1 MFDPSIFALL
11 KDFFFFAGYISG
23 STAFPKPL
31 NQAEEKEYLEKLK
44 NGDAD
49 AKNVL
54 IERNLRLVAHIAKKY
69 SNVSIDMDDLISIGT
84 IGLIKGINSYN
95 FEKKTQLSTYVAK
108 CVENEMLMFMRS
120 NKKTKNE
127 VSLND
132 PIGADKE
139 GNSISLIDILCTDEN
154 SVMDQVQLKIQ
165 VEKLYAK
172 ISKVLTQRE
181 KTVIELRYG
190 LYGKNC
196 LTQRETALLLNISRS
211 YVSRIEKKAIEKLS
225 REFKQKY
232 WIYGP
237 DRIKCML
244 EAEKGARRNV
254 MKRTEAAAAPTAD
267 AERWIKFVTAA
278 QWGNCLQ
285 IQNK

>member
-1 MFDPSIFALL
+1 MFDPSVFALF
-11 KDFFFFAGYISG
+11 KDFFAFAGYISG
-23 STAFPKPL
+23 SAAFPKPL
-31 NQAEEKEYLEKLK
+31 NSEEEKEYLEKMK
-44 NGDAD
+44 EGDLE

-120 NKKTKNE
+120 NKKIKNE

-165 VEKLYAK
+165 VEKLYGR
-172 ISKVLTQRE
+172 ISKLLT
-181 KTVIELRYG
+181 
-190 LYGKNC
+190 
-196 LTQRETALLLNISRS
+196 
-211 YVSRIEKKAIEKLS
+211 
-225 REFKQKY
+225 
-232 WIYGP
+232 
-237 DRIKCML
+237 
-244 EAEKGARRNV
+244 
-254 MKRTEAAAAPTAD
+254 
-267 AERWIKFVTAA
+267 
-278 QWGNCLQ
+278 
-285 IQNK
+285 

>member
-1 MFDPSIFALL
+1 MFDPAIFAVL
-11 KDFFFFAGYISG
+11 KDLFCFAGYISG

-31 NQAEEKEYLEKLK
+31 NPDEEKEYLEKLK
-44 NGDAD
+44 NGDSE

-172 ISKVLTQRE
+172 ISKILTTRE

-190 LYGKNC
+190 LYGKTC
-196 LTQRETALLLNISRS
+196 LTQRETARLLNISRS

-232 WIYGP
+232 
-237 DRIKCML
+237 
-244 EAEKGARRNV
+244 
-254 MKRTEAAAAPTAD
+254 
-267 AERWIKFVTAA
+267 
-278 QWGNCLQ
+278 
-285 IQNK
+285 

>member
-1 MFDPSIFALL
+1 MFDPSIFAVL

-44 NGDAD
+44 NGDAE

-95 FEKKTQLSTYVAK
+95 FEKKTRLSTYVAK

-232 WIYGP
+232 
-237 DRIKCML
+237 
-244 EAEKGARRNV
+244 
-254 MKRTEAAAAPTAD
+254 
-267 AERWIKFVTAA
+267 
-278 QWGNCLQ
+278 
-285 IQNK
+285 